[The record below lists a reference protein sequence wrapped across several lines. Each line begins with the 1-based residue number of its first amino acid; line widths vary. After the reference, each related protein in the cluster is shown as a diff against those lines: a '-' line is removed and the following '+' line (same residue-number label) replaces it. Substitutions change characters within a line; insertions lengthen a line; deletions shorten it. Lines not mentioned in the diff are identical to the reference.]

1 MDELDYAAVFAAMP
15 NPCVVVRGDFEIV
28 AANPAYTEAT
38 GKQPGDLIGKQLFE
52 VFPDRDPDIHGERN
66 VSSSLRRVIE
76 TGQRHTMALQR
87 YDVPIEGE
95 PGAFEERWWA
105 LINSPIPGPDGTV
118 DWVLIRAEEVTE
130 FVQRYGDGGRSSSE
144 KPAAELALEAEVFE
158 RARELQRL
166 NLELSEANTR
176 ERQVAVALQRAMLLT
191 PDLDKHADVAVRY
204 LPAIETM
211 NVCGDWYDVIDLS
224 GDRFTVGVGDVV
236 GHGLE
241 AAAVMGMLR
250 SVLNAAVR
258 ALERPAHALE
268 VLGLYSR
275 SMEGAL
281 NTTAVLAMVD
291 PLSGLIIYSNS
302 GHPPPVLVSQEGEC
316 VLLDQVLD
324 PPLGARP
331 QHVPCSQ
338 AGHPYQA
345 GDTLVLYTDGLIERR
360 DEDIDAGLGRL
371 CETLM
376 RHSAETP
383 RQIADA
389 LLEELGVASGAH
401 DDISLTIVRL

>member
-1 MDELDYAAVFAAMP
+1 
-15 NPCVVVRGDFEIV
+15 
-28 AANPAYTEAT
+28 
-38 GKQPGDLIGKQLFE
+38 
-52 VFPDRDPDIHGERN
+52 
-66 VSSSLRRVIE
+66 
-76 TGQRHTMALQR
+76 
-87 YDVPIEGE
+87 
-95 PGAFEERWWA
+95 
-105 LINSPIPGPDGTV
+105 
-118 DWVLIRAEEVTE
+118 
-130 FVQRYGDGGRSSSE
+130 
-144 KPAAELALEAEVFE
+144 
-158 RARELQRL
+158 
-166 NLELSEANTR
+166 
-176 ERQVAVALQRAMLLT
+176 
-191 PDLDKHADVAVRY
+191 
-204 LPAIETM
+204 
-211 NVCGDWYDVIDLS
+211 
-224 GDRFTVGVGDVV
+224 
-236 GHGLE
+236 
-241 AAAVMGMLR
+241 
-250 SVLNAAVR
+250 
-258 ALERPAHALE
+258 
-268 VLGLYSR
+268 
-275 SMEGAL
+275 MEGAL